1 MEKLESYIKAK
12 ERTIKGDR
20 IKRMS
25 TEKLNERYVKE
36 KLKEVWQDCMYLD
49 EIVPI
54 IRKML
59 SEAYIDGLEQYKFD
73 LKMDVLTGKIA
84 IPEELANDKD
94 FESLLDMPTYK
105 ELHEESKQL
114 KDKINKAI
122 EYIKEKYLF
131 DFKYDNEE
139 IFEIITDDKATKEL
153 LEILG
158 DE

>member
-1 MEKLESYIKAK
+1 
-12 ERTIKGDR
+12 
-20 IKRMS
+20 MS
-25 TEKLNERYVKE
+25 EEKLNERYVKE

-84 IPEELANDKD
+84 IPEELANDKN

-105 ELHEESKQL
+105 ELHKKNEFLMKRENKLQLIEQMFKNRSVDLEELSNL
-114 KDKINKAI
+114 VM
-122 EYIKEKYLF
+122 
-131 DFKYDNEE
+131 
-139 IFEIITDDKATKEL
+139 
-153 LEILG
+153 G